1 MPRVLLY
8 AVPPLTRVALLLTA
22 TLATVQGQTAGY
34 VIETIAGIGR
44 PTGDNGPA
52 TAALLNTP
60 AGIAIDRAG
69 NVFFTEESA
78 HRVRKI
84 DAAGKITTIAGTG
97 IRNYSGDGGAA
108 VRASVLSPAAVAVDP
123 SGNVYFSDIAANT
136 IRKISPEGIITRI
149 AGTGIASFSGD
160 GGQATGASLNH
171 PYALAFNAGYLYI
184 ADTDNYRVR
193 RIAPTGIITTVV
205 GTGVNAG
212 TRLGGLGITSPV
224 ASPYGL
230 VFDAI
235 GNLYISEY
243 GLDRV
248 LKLDPALNLTLFAG
262 SGEQGETGDGGSAL
276 LATLNGPSGLA
287 MDSAGSVFVADQNG
301 NRIRKIANGIITTV
315 AGSGP
320 PGFFGDGSIPLNA
333 QFAYPFGLAFDP
345 AGRLY
350 ICDPQNHRVRRI
362 DFSTPVIITVAGG
375 AGALG
380 DNGAARDALLFTPAG
395 AVLDGA
401 GNFYFADSDHHRIRK
416 ITPAG
421 VISTVAG
428 NGTGGFSGDGGD
440 ARNAQLRNPQGL
452 ALDAAGNLV
461 IADTN
466 NNRIRRV
473 NASGTIQTI
482 AGSGVRSFSG
492 DGGAAVLAG
501 LNRPIGIAFDFQS
514 GFYIADTDNNRIRR
528 VNATGQI
535 STFAGTNTPEVLG
548 DNGLA
553 TSAGLSSPF
562 AVAVDNAGN
571 VYIAD
576 SFHNRVRK
584 VAVTGIITTV
594 AGNAA
599 VLPSLDLPTALA
611 LDPAGNLYIADA
623 FNGQVRQVSPAGVAV
638 TLAGSGGLGFD
649 GDGYS
654 ALLAQIAFPSGIAID
669 KNGAIY
675 IADLDNHR
683 IRKSTP
689 VAVLPDFL
697 FSVSAPAGGLKFSL
711 TSIGDF
717 AGTVALGA
725 QSGSNLLAFNPVTLA
740 AGSTVTVPVPPFIFP
755 ASFSETIFTAD
766 AGTLHHRV
774 LADLAPPSGPVVLG
788 IANAASYA
796 AGPVAPGEIVTIYGT
811 GMGDAALTAGGLTPA
826 GQIATSAA
834 GTSVT
839 FDGKLAPLLY
849 ASAGQ
854 LSVIVPYG
862 ISGTTQVQVAYN
874 GTGSAPFT
882 MPVGEASPALFTI
895 NSAGYGQAAVLN
907 QDGSA
912 NSQNNPA
919 APGSIVVLFGTGEG
933 ATDPMGTDGQF
944 AATVYPKPL
953 AFVAVTVGVQGAE
966 VLYAGAAP
974 GQVAG
979 LFQLNVRIPP
989 TSPFGAVPVVVT
1001 VGSVSSPRGTVTLS
1015 VR

>member
-8 AVPPLTRVALLLTA
+8 AVPSLTRVALLLTA
-22 TLATVQGQTAGY
+22 TLGTVQGQTAGY
-34 VIETIAGIGR
+34 VIDTIAGIGR
-44 PTGDNGPA
+44 FTGDNGPA
-52 TAALLNTP
+52 TSALLNYP
-60 AGIAIDRAG
+60 AGITIDRAG
-69 NVFFTEESA
+69 NVFFCEEDA

-84 DAAGKITTIAGTG
+84 DPTGKITTIAGTG
-97 IRNYSGDGGAA
+97 IRGYSGDGGLA
-108 VRASVLSPAAVAVDP
+108 VRAYATTPSAVTVDP
-123 SGNVYFSDIAANT
+123 SGNVYFSDIAAGT

-149 AGTGIASFSGD
+149 AGTGNAGFSGD
-160 GGQATGASLNH
+160 GGQATSARVNH
-171 PYALAFNAGYLYI
+171 PYGLAFNAGSLYI
-184 ADTDNYRVR
+184 ADTDNNRVR

-205 GTGVNAG
+205 GTGVNGG
-212 TRLGGLGITSPV
+212 TGLGGPGLTSPV
-224 ASPYGL
+224 AFPYGL
-230 VFDAI
+230 AFDAI

-243 GLDRV
+243 GLNRV
-248 LKLDPALNLTLFAG
+248 LKLDPALNLTIFAG
-262 SGEQGETGDGGSAL
+262 SGEQGGAGDGGSAL
-276 LATLNGPSGLA
+276 LATFNGPSGLA
-287 MDSAGSVFVADQNG
+287 IDLAGSVFVADQNG
-301 NRIRKIANGIITTV
+301 HRIRKIANGIITTV
-315 AGSGP
+315 AGNGQY
-320 PGFFGDGSIPLNA
+320 GFVGDGSVPLNS
-333 QFAYPFGLAFDP
+333 QIAYPFGLAFDP

-350 ICDPQNHRVRRI
+350 VADASNHRVRRI
-362 DFSTPVIITVAGG
+362 DFSTPVIVTVAGG
-375 AGALG
+375 NGALG
-380 DNGAARDALLFTPAG
+380 DNGAARDALLFTPVG

-401 GNFYFADSDHHRIRK
+401 GNFYFADAQHHRIRK
-416 ITPAG
+416 ITLSG

-440 ARNAQLRNPQGL
+440 ARNAQLRTPQGL
-452 ALDAAGNLV
+452 AIDPAGNLV

-466 NNRIRRV
+466 NHRIRRV
-473 NASGTIQTI
+473 NASGIIQTI

-492 DGGAAVLAG
+492 DGFAAVLAT
-501 LNRPIGIAFDFQS
+501 LNHPIGLAFDLQG
-514 GFYIADTDNNRIRR
+514 GFYIADTENNRIRR
-528 VNATGQI
+528 VTAVGQI

-553 TSAGLSSPF
+553 AAAGLSSPF
-562 AVAVDNAGN
+562 AVALDNAGN

-584 VAVTGIITTV
+584 VAATGIITTV
-594 AGNAA
+594 AGSGAA
-599 VLPSLDLPTALA
+599 VQSLNVPTAIA
-611 LDPAGNLYIADA
+611 LDPVGNLYIADA
-623 FNGQVRQVSPAGVAV
+623 FNGQVRRVSPAGVAV
-638 TLAGSGGLGFD
+638 TLAGNGGLGFD

-654 ALLAQIAFPSGIAID
+654 ALLAQIGFLSGIAID
-669 KNGAIY
+669 KNGSIY
-675 IADLDNHR
+675 VGDLDNHR
-683 IRKSTP
+683 IRKLTP

-697 FSVSAPAGGLKFSL
+697 FSVSAPGDGLKISL

-717 AGTVALGA
+717 AGTVALGV
-725 QSGSNLLAFNPVTLA
+725 QSGNNSVAFTSVTLA

-774 LADLAPPSGPVVLG
+774 LADLAPPKGPVVLG

-796 AGPVAPGEIVTIYGT
+796 AGPVAPGEIITIYGT
-811 GMGDAALTAGGLTPA
+811 GMGDVALTSGGLTPT

-834 GTSVT
+834 GTSVA

-849 ASAGQ
+849 ASASQ
-854 LSVIVPYG
+854 LSAIVPYG
-862 ISGTTQVQVAYN
+862 VSSTTQVQVAYN
-874 GTGSAPFT
+874 GAVSAAFI

-907 QDGSA
+907 QDGSF
-912 NSQNNPA
+912 NSQTNPA
-919 APGSIVVLFGTGEG
+919 ARGSIVVLFGTGEG
-933 ATDPMGTDGQF
+933 ATDPMGIDGQF

-953 AFVAVTVGVQGAE
+953 APVTVTVGGQGAE

-979 LFQLNVRIPP
+979 LFQLNIRVP
-989 TSPFGAVPVVVT
+989 SVLPFGALPVVVT